1 MDLETRKGGCEAQS
15 SFLSEGGRVKMFNGV
30 EGDFP
35 MPDAALVG
43 VGLGGCISRCVGAS
57 RGSQCD
63 DDLRTG

>member
-1 MDLETRKGGCEAQS
+1 MDLEIRKGGCEAQS

-43 VGLGGCISRCVGAS
+43 WALADVFLGAWAPPEAACVM
-57 RGSQCD
+57 
-63 DDLRTG
+63 TI